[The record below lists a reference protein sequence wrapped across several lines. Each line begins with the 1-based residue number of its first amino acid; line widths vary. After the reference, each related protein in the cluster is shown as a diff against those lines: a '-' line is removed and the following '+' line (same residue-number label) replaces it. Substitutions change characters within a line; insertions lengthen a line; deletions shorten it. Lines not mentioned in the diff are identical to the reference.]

1 MRSEKEQQLSELPEN
16 VKESALLVGVDPSE
30 QERSGSF
37 FQVDQN
43 VLCARSVQPGVEV
56 LSTEAALRQYGG
68 LKEYFWQAVDPT
80 KDEFTRAAAAE
91 SVPKG
96 YFIRTAPG
104 VETIYPLQACL
115 YIGKEGMAQ
124 KVHNV
129 IIAEEGSH
137 LHIITGCTI
146 DTHIKSGLHIGV
158 SEFFVKKN
166 ASVTFTMVHNWAE
179 EVEVRPRTVA
189 HVAEGGTFIT
199 NYVCLKPVKMLQ
211 LYPTVHLNGRGAR
224 VVANSVVYGRKD
236 SVIDTGF
243 RAFLKAEGTSAENIA
258 RAVATDRA
266 KIIAR
271 GHMIGEVPGI
281 KAHIECRGLVLSKA
295 ASIHAIPE
303 LEAKR
308 ENLEMSHEAAVGK
321 IAEKEILYLMAR
333 GLSADEA
340 TAAII
345 RGFLNVDLTGL
356 PAKLKKEIDKIM
368 AMELAI

>member
-1 MRSEKEQQLSELPEN
+1 MNDEIKKLSELPPN
-16 VKESALLVGVDPSE
+16 VQETSLLVGVDPSE
-30 QERSGSF
+30 KERSGSF
-37 FQVDQN
+37 FQVDQK
-43 VLCARSVQPGVEV
+43 VLCARSVQPGVEM
-56 LSTEAALRQYGG
+56 LSTEAALRQYDG
-68 LKEYFWQAVDPT
+68 LKEYFWQAVDPN
-80 KDEFTRAAAAE
+80 KDEFTKAAAAE
-91 SVPKG
+91 QAPKG

-146 DTHIKSGLHIGV
+146 DTHIKSGMHIGV
-158 SEFFVKKN
+158 SEFFIKKN
-166 ASVTFTMVHNWAE
+166 ASITFTMVHNWAE
-179 EVEVRPRTVA
+179 DVEVRPRTVA
-189 HVAEGGTFIT
+189 HVAEGGTFIS
-199 NYVCLKPVKMLQ
+199 NYICLKPVRLLQ
-211 LYPTVHLNGRGAR
+211 LYPTVQLNGRGAR
-224 VVANSVVYGRKD
+224 VVSSSVVYGKKD

-243 RAFLKAEGTSAENIA
+243 RAILKAEGTSAENIA

-266 KIIAR
+266 RIIAR
-271 GHMIGEVPGI
+271 GHMVGAVPGI
-281 KAHIECRGLVLSKA
+281 KAHIECRGLVLSPT

-303 LEAKR
+303 LEAQR

-345 RGFLNVDLTGL
+345 RGFLKVDLVGL
-356 PAKLKKEIDKIM
+356 PDKLKQEIDKLM